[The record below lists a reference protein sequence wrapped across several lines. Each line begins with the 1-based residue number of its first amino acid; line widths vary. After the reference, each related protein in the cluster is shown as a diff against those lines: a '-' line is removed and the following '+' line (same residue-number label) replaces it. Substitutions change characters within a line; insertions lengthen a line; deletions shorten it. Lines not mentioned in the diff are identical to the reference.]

1 MQVLL
6 TLAVAEEDLAK
17 EKIKTQLQQKQHE
30 REVQDLRGQLELKA
44 ARAEE
49 ERKQAVM
56 PRILARMVQRT
67 KAQALDRWVEVVEEA
82 AVTRAEEQVQMA
94 ALGGGTAMH
103 RVCNK
108 LQAQVAELQQ
118 TCEQY
123 KHMVQQLQSR
133 VAEMQQTCQ
142 AQINVTHNE
151 LAADSSKRLSHAF
164 MCAKNTKRFS
174 LLNSVAARM
183 VQMQQYVRQLH
194 HNINELQS
202 GWHESVLASW
212 PPPPGKNGEL
222 LRPGHEGAA
231 PDLLPGWVRRAS
243 MLRMP
248 PGQGERGSC
257 TTWERMWLGEVD
269 SRHSRCISQLAKVEA
284 ACNHCSALLRAK
296 MDLRQLSLAQSQDR
310 SPVSSCHHRWL

>member
-118 TCEQY
+118 TCEQN

-133 VAEMQQTCQ
+133 VAELQQTCQ
-142 AQINVTHNE
+142 AQI
-151 LAADSSKRLSHAF
+151 
-164 MCAKNTKRFS
+164 KNTRRFS

-183 VQMQQYVRQLH
+183 VQVQQYMRQLH

-243 MLRMP
+243 MLRLP
-248 PGQGERGSC
+248 RGQHAMGHYDGESGRS
-257 TTWERMWLGEVD
+257 TTWENMWLQEVYA
-269 SRHSRCISQLAKVEA
+269 RHQRCMSELAKVYA
-284 ACNHCSALLRAK
+284 ACNDCSALLRAK
-296 MDLRQLSLAQSQDR
+296 RDLRQPAA
-310 SPVSSCHHRWL
+310 C